1 MAMSS
6 AGLSSTRSE
15 RRIQY
20 TTQRPSGSGPPRLRT
35 QTRAA
40 DSNWLIGSIEKRVGD
55 RRRSVA
61 FGGPVLLRFNPRGY
75 AFIEHVHRQRTAVE
89 DLIVKRANVVP
100 AAQLFFGTRP
110 QLQNFKLAQ
119 FVAQGLGRP
128 CDVAVH
134 FSLHIGFVH
143 GRMIV

>member
-1 MAMSS
+1 MATSN

-20 TTQRPSGSGPPRLRT
+20 TTQRPSGSGAPRLRT

-40 DSNWLIGSIEKRVGD
+40 DSNWLIGSIEKGSGD
-55 RRRSVA
+55 RRRSVV
-61 FGGPVLLRFNPRGY
+61 FGGAVFLRFDPRGH

-100 AAQLFFGTRP
+100 AAQLFFGTGP
-110 QLQNFKLAQ
+110 QLQDFKLAE
-119 FVAQGLGRP
+119 FIAQGLSGP
-128 CDVAVH
+128 GDVAVH
-134 FSLHIGFVH
+134 FSLHIRFVH
-143 GRMIV
+143 G